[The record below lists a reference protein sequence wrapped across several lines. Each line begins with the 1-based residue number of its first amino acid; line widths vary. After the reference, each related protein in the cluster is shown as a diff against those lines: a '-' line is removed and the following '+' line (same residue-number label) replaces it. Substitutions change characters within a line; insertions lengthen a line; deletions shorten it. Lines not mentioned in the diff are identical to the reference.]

1 MPSLTGRTTLEH
13 AHTLLT
19 RAGEQLL
26 DVQRRIVI
34 GRERK
39 PAERAQLGRDLA
51 GVIADCESLRVWLGA
66 GAPR

>member
-1 MPSLTGRTTLEH
+1 MASAIGRTTLEH
-13 AHTLLT
+13 AHGLLS

-26 DVQRRIVI
+26 DVQRRIAI

-39 PAERAQLGRDLA
+39 PAAREQLSRDLA
-51 GVIADCESLRVWLGA
+51 GVIAWCESLRMWLNA